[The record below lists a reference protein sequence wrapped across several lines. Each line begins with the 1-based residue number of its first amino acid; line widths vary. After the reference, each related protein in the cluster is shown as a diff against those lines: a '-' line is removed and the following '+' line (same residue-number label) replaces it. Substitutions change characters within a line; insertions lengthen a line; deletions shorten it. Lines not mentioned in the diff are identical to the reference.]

1 MRGAARLHRQRLPPR
16 IDQHQR
22 PACLRQPELWA
33 ANRRLQ
39 YQRQHELPYRR
50 KVAEGACSMTPS
62 TTLTLEGFLRGLQ
75 AEIAA
80 LIGAV
85 ILILIVLLLARWL
98 INQRAANRDVFD
110 ATSARSLAN
119 KI

>member
-1 MRGAARLHRQRLPPR
+1 
-16 IDQHQR
+16 
-22 PACLRQPELWA
+22 
-33 ANRRLQ
+33 
-39 YQRQHELPYRR
+39 
-50 KVAEGACSMTPS
+50 MTPS

-119 KI
+119 KIAGIVFLLVLVGFAVNAATYASNVVPRSDLDGSSIYRDMDSNIKR